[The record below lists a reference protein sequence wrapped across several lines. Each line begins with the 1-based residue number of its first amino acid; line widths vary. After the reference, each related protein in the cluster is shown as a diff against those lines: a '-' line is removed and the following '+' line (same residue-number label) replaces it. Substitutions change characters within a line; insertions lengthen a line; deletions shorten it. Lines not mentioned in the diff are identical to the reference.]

1 MCNIIKKIFK
11 YYSGC
16 YYLKLRVG
24 LLNDSF
30 APMIDGVAVATK
42 AYGDIIK
49 QKHGEPIVIVPK
61 YPNIID
67 DYDYKVYRY
76 HSVPSDKLIG
86 YRAGNPFSPTLVN
99 RLRNERM
106 DLLHVH
112 CPFASAVMARV
123 ICSSAKS
130 KVPMVFT
137 YHTKFNTDIKTRV
150 KIKQIQKIAHRFV
163 LNNINHMDEVW
174 VVSKNAG
181 EDLREFGYKGNYRIM
196 RNGTDY
202 EKGKSP
208 KERIDEIDRIYRI
221 EPCELVFLFVGRM
234 MWYKNLKIIIDSLKI
249 LKNKGIRFRMLFVG
263 DGKDRPAVE
272 KYAAQQ
278 GLKGYVEFTGAIYD
292 REKLRD
298 YYSRADLFLFPSTYD
313 TCGLVVMEAA
323 ACDCPSV
330 LVKNSCAAETVE
342 DNVSGFLCEEN
353 AYSCAK
359 TIAKAV
365 SDLDHLKQ
373 VGKNASDMVYYSWED
388 AVDVAYKRYEE
399 IVKANRISKRRIK
412 ELQENSLI
420 GKMQKKISDFNLIGR
435 NKSL

>member
-1 MCNIIKKIFK
+1 MCNIIKKTQK

-16 YYLKLRVG
+16 YYLRLKVG

-30 APMIDGVAVATK
+30 APMIDGVAVTTK
-42 AYGDIIK
+42 AYSDIIK
-49 QKHGEPIVIVPK
+49 EKYGEPIVIVPK

-67 DYDYKVYRY
+67 DYNYKVYRY

-86 YRAGNPFSPTLVN
+86 YRAGNPFSPTIVN
-99 RLRNERM
+99 KLRNEKM

-123 ICSSAKS
+123 ICSSDKS

-137 YHTKFNTDIKTRV
+137 YHTKFSTDIKTRV
-150 KIKQIQKIAHRFV
+150 KIKQIQRIAHRFV

-181 EDLREFGYKGNYRIM
+181 EDLREFGYKGEYRIM

-202 EKGKSP
+202 KKGKSP
-208 KERIDEIDRIYRI
+208 EERINEIDRIYRI

-249 LKNKGIRFRMLFVG
+249 LKDKGIRFRMFFVG

-272 KYAAQQ
+272 KYAIQQ
-278 GLKGYVEFTGAIYD
+278 GLKGYVEFTGAICD

-330 LVKNSCAAETVE
+330 LVRKSCAAEIVE

-353 AYSCAK
+353 AHSCAEV
-359 TIAKAV
+359 IANAV
-365 SDLDHLKQ
+365 NDIDRLKQ
-373 VGKNASDMVYYSWED
+373 IGKNASDMVYYSWED

-399 IVKANRISKRRIK
+399 IVKANRKRKRHIK
-412 ELQENSLI
+412 ELQENTLI
-420 GKMQKKISDFNLIGR
+420 GRIQKKISR
-435 NKSL
+435 R

>member
-1 MCNIIKKIFK
+1 
-11 YYSGC
+11 
-16 YYLKLRVG
+16 
-24 LLNDSF
+24 
-30 APMIDGVAVATK
+30 
-42 AYGDIIK
+42 
-49 QKHGEPIVIVPK
+49 
-61 YPNIID
+61 
-67 DYDYKVYRY
+67 
-76 HSVPSDKLIG
+76 
-86 YRAGNPFSPTLVN
+86 
-99 RLRNERM
+99 
-106 DLLHVH
+106 
-112 CPFASAVMARV
+112 
-123 ICSSAKS
+123 
-130 KVPMVFT
+130 
-137 YHTKFNTDIKTRV
+137 
-150 KIKQIQKIAHRFV
+150 
-163 LNNINHMDEVW
+163 
-174 VVSKNAG
+174 
-181 EDLREFGYKGNYRIM
+181 
-196 RNGTDY
+196 
-202 EKGKSP
+202 
-208 KERIDEIDRIYRI
+208 
-221 EPCELVFLFVGRM
+221 M

-399 IVKANRISKRRIK
+399 IVKANRIRKRRIK

-435 NKSL
+435 NK